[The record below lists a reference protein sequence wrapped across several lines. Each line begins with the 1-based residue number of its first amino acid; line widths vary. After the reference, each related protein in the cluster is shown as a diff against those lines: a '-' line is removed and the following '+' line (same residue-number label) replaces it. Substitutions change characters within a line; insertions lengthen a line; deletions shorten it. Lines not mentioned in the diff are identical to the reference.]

1 METTYLAGFNQGLN
15 IHPAKTFGTM
25 KQTEKVGTK
34 AEKKSFGNVINPGSS
49 GHSSLIRTE
58 TNLPQQGS
66 NRPLTTSVVLSL
78 NHLNHVHQQCQGNS
92 QAFRGTHTRDVLAA
106 PTPQELEMFLGECP
120 RH

>member
-1 METTYLAGFNQGLN
+1 METTYLAGFKQGLN

-92 QAFRGTHTRDVLAA
+92 QAFRGTHTQDVLAA
-106 PTPQELEMFLGECP
+106 PTPQELEMFLGERP